1 MFLSNGETIPS
12 GAVDRLGDRTPIFA
26 DANYYSTSALGL
38 SGNYATYS
46 AVYKAQLWVRIV
58 VQKLAMATARMPFE
72 VKVRVDG
79 GDSVNEDGDLSA
91 LLARPNPHLSGFKL
105 WEWTSST
112 RDVYG
117 EAFWLKLRD
126 RRGRVRELHP
136 MHPTNVIVR
145 RLPDGAIGYVYS
157 NGTVNTSQLPVIP
170 EADVVAFTT
179 YNPDNILRGLSTLE
193 ALRMTLLNEDAARR
207 ATAAMWA
214 KGARPGVM
222 LSTDRSLT
230 PGAVTR
236 LKSQFDAAHAGVD
249 NTGST
254 VVFEEGVKPTIVQLS
269 AEEMQYIES
278 RKLNRE
284 EVCAAYDVPPP
295 VVHILDHATFS
306 NITEQLR
313 SQYRDTM
320 APRFVNFESVIDH
333 QLVPDFYPDRAVFTR
348 FNMEEVLRGDFET
361 KATATGF
368 LRNNAVASGN
378 EIRQMFGLPKSKDPL
393 MDEIFGNAALVQLGL
408 PQERITAREDLPAI
422 TNPAEAIDGG
432 ELVAVPASRTNPA
445 PPVPVEAPVP
455 ARAPSAVA
463 TPVKRPPAAL
473 PAGRAKSVRQ
483 AMGLVGEA
491 KMKGAT
497 VKTWLTAPDCVDHQ
511 LLHGQA
517 TGIGD
522 VFSNGMRVPADTVD
536 GTAHCECGIA
546 FGQEQ

>member
-1 MFLSNGETIPS
+1 MFLSNGQTVPA

-26 DANYYSTSALGL
+26 DSNYYAQTALGL

-46 AVYKAQLWVRIV
+46 AVYKSQLWVRIV

-72 VKVRVDG
+72 VKLRVDG
-79 GDSVNEDGDLSA
+79 GDSVNEEGDLSA

-126 RRGRVRELHP
+126 RSGRVRELHP
-136 MHPTNVIVR
+136 MHPTNVIVK
-145 RLPDGAIGYVYS
+145 RLADGAIGYVYS
-157 NGTVNTSQLPVIP
+157 NGSVNTSELPVIP
-170 EADVVAFTT
+170 ETDVVAFTT

-207 ATAAMWA
+207 ATAGMWA
-214 KGARPGVM
+214 NGARPGVM
-222 LSTDRSLT
+222 LSTDRTLT
-230 PGAVTR
+230 EGAAKR
-236 LKSQFDAAHAGVD
+236 LKAQFDSAHAGAD
-249 NTGST
+249 NTGKT
-254 VVFEEGVKPTIVQLS
+254 VVFEEGIKPTIVQLS

-333 QLVPDFYPDRAVFTR
+333 QLVPDFYPTQGVFTR

-368 LRNNAVASGN
+368 LRNNGVATGN
-378 EIRQMFGLPKSKDPL
+378 EVRAMFGLPKSRDPE
-393 MDEIFGNAALVQLGL
+393 MDKVFANAALVELGTA
-408 PQERITAREDLPAI
+408 QERITATEELPPGM
-422 TNPAEAIDGG
+422 NAEEAADGG
-432 ELVAVPASRTNPA
+432 ELIATPVARPNQPTGQPSPAGVAARPPAAVAVPVR
-445 PPVPVEAPVP
+445 
-455 ARAPSAVA
+455 
-463 TPVKRPPAAL
+463 RPPLAL
-473 PAGRAKSVRQ
+473 PAGRGKSIRTV
-483 AMGLVGEA
+483 MGQIGRAAEH
-491 KMKGAT
+491 GHT
-497 VKTWLTAPDCVDHQ
+497 VKTWVTAPDCYQHQ
-511 LLHGQA
+511 TLNGEK
-517 TGIGD
+517 TGIVD
-522 VFSNGMRVPADTVD
+522 VFTNGMRAAADTVD
-536 GTAHCECGIA
+536 GTAHCECDIA
-546 FGQEQ
+546 FGQE